1 MAKMAASAGRVF
13 VVADSSKLDK
23 TALCRFGR
31 LQDWSAL
38 VTDAAADR
46 SFLRTL
52 AKAELVWIKRLES
65 FFRHKK
71 GIFMEE
77 LKKGLSISLA
87 GPQAERAL
95 TAFRV
100 QMKAWDLALPPAE
113 PLVLDFGLGRISI
126 AWASW
131 NAGSPTRCRRAIAEN
146 TCSSSTARNV
156 RPAAH
161 HTKHEEYLSLR
172 GGLDVVLDGR
182 SLLLEPGQLLPIA
195 PGHVHSFRGRGN
207 ALLLELSMPCH
218 VSDNRFEN
226 PRIMEW
232 LSRSA
237 NTAGQ

>member
-1 MAKMAASAGRVF
+1 
-13 VVADSSKLDK
+13 
-23 TALCRFGR
+23 
-31 LQDWSAL
+31 
-38 VTDAAADR
+38 
-46 SFLRTL
+46 
-52 AKAELVWIKRLES
+52 
-65 FFRHKK
+65 
-71 GIFMEE
+71 MEE

-113 PLVLDFGLGRISI
+113 PLVLDFGLGEFDRVGLVECWI
-126 AWASW
+126 A
-131 NAGSPTRCRRAIAEN
+131 NEVQAGYCGKYLFVFDGQE
-146 TCSSSTARNV
+146 C
-156 RPAAH
+156 PAHAH
-161 HTKHEEYLSLR
+161 HTKHETFFPLR